1 MRLYQPESSEET
13 VQLLVKHQQPVDRF
27 TIAETQTHSTW
38 FWRPVPDPLG
48 HCRFHRDYGKQCNEK
63 R

>member
-1 MRLYQPESSEET
+1 MRLYQPGSSEET
-13 VQLLVKHQQPVDRF
+13 VQLLVKHQQPVDGF
-27 TIAETQTHSTW
+27 TLAGTRTHSTW

-48 HCRFHRDYGKQCNEK
+48 HWWLHRVYGKQCNEK